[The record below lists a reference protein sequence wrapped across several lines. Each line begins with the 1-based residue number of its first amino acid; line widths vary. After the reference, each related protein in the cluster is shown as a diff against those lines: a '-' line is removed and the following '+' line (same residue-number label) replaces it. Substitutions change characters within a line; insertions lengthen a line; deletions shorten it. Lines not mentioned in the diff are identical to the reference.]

1 MPSRMEKYYNSFD
14 VPQRSVKNKEL
25 YKSIYEDCEYS
36 NVEGISVIEKN
47 EKIDLD
53 KIYDLINSAKEETK
67 EKKEKTYTTREY
79 VKPNIDDEDKSYDIL
94 DVLKE
99 AKEERPKTSNYSNTQ
114 YNILKN
120 INLKD
125 GERAPQLSDEELQ
138 SMIDA
143 VTKKKEKDYTLDLL
157 ADLKTIHDGNL
168 KDEIED
174 ETNKENDNLKDI
186 DKSFYT
192 SSLNFSEDDF
202 EQIKD
207 NIDKN
212 NKLTK
217 VIIFILSVIVVTA
230 IMVGVYFYL
239 RK

>member
-1 MPSRMEKYYNSFD
+1 
-14 VPQRSVKNKEL
+14 
-25 YKSIYEDCEYS
+25 
-36 NVEGISVIEKN
+36 
-47 EKIDLD
+47 
-53 KIYDLINSAKEETK
+53 
-67 EKKEKTYTTREY
+67 
-79 VKPNIDDEDKSYDIL
+79 
-94 DVLKE
+94 
-99 AKEERPKTSNYSNTQ
+99 
-114 YNILKN
+114 
-120 INLKD
+120 
-125 GERAPQLSDEELQ
+125 
-138 SMIDA
+138 MIDA

-168 KDEIED
+168 KDEIAD

-192 SSLNFSEDDF
+192 SSLGFSEDDF

-239 RK
+239 KK

>member
-1 MPSRMEKYYNSFD
+1 
-14 VPQRSVKNKEL
+14 
-25 YKSIYEDCEYS
+25 
-36 NVEGISVIEKN
+36 
-47 EKIDLD
+47 
-53 KIYDLINSAKEETK
+53 
-67 EKKEKTYTTREY
+67 
-79 VKPNIDDEDKSYDIL
+79 
-94 DVLKE
+94 
-99 AKEERPKTSNYSNTQ
+99 
-114 YNILKN
+114 
-120 INLKD
+120 
-125 GERAPQLSDEELQ
+125 
-138 SMIDA
+138 MIDA

-168 KDEIED
+168 KDEIAD

-192 SSLNFSEDDF
+192 SSLGFSEDDF

-230 IMVGVYFYL
+230 IMVGVHFYL
-239 RK
+239 KK